1 MTGDEN
7 VDFKSIINLAL
18 SNKIPWVPLRT
29 LLHEL
34 TPTFEASRQL
44 NDILLDEL
52 QLIHSK
58 QKEIVELSNESEVKQ
73 LDDFIDSNNEIDNSK
88 SVEIEEDTTKDFAD
102 DVVLRPSEILLET
115 RSARS
120 KIWVLKLAR
129 SLEPLL
135 GLSYRD
141 GDQV

>member
-1 MTGDEN
+1 M
-7 VDFKSIINLAL
+7 S
-18 SNKIPWVPLRT
+18 S
-29 LLHEL
+29 
-34 TPTFEASRQL
+34 
-44 NDILLDEL
+44 
-52 QLIHSK
+52 
-58 QKEIVELSNESEVKQ
+58 IVEQCTNMYQYGHNGHNLCFGQ
-73 LDDFIDSNNEIDNSK
+73 P
-88 SVEIEEDTTKDFAD
+88 KDHWTREYLPMYYLVPTPFHAGGAI
-102 DVVLRPSEILLET
+102 VLRPSEILLET